1 MYVYAHCT
9 NLHEFLKNMQLSS
22 PSPDPVLS
30 QLEAINIPARNLS
43 NLLADCVEMKDQ
55 YLSTVVIIFPP
66 FPPALNQIAIF

>member
-22 PSPDPVLS
+22 LSPVLS

-66 FPPALNQIAIF
+66 FPTALNQIAIF